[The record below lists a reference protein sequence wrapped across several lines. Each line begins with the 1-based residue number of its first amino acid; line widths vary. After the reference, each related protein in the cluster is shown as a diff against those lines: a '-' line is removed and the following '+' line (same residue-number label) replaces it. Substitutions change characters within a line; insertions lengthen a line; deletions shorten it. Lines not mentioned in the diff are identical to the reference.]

1 MVSAAPTRALLVRQD
16 GRTWSEPSHAAVG
29 RRLTVGRTAAS
40 DVPVDHP
47 LVSRDHAVLEL
58 TDQGWLLTD
67 LASRNGTYRRGERI
81 SRVLLE
87 GEVEVRLGDPDT
99 GPALQLLTAAPAAP
113 KRAAAPASVAGPG
126 LTAGAAAGLVDGLPA
141 DGSGDRWRWGASAVF
156 RPPTAVHSPTTVVV
170 RIGRATDNTI
180 VVPDLL
186 VSRHHAELVPDGS
199 PGGTGYLVRD
209 LGSANGTF
217 VDGSP
222 VPRGGSAVLPEG
234 GLLSVGHT
242 RFVLRG
248 GDLHEHVDDG
258 RVSFEARG
266 LEVSAP
272 VPGRDAPK
280 GARRVLLDGVS
291 FSLEERSLLA
301 VVGPSGAGKSTLL
314 GALTGFRPAQHGEV
328 LYDGRDLYRDYAD
341 LRHRIGLVP
350 QDDVLHTQLTV
361 RTALTYAAQLRFP
374 ADTSADERAARVEEV
389 IVELGLTAQAD
400 LAVEKL
406 SGGQRKRTSVAL
418 ELLTKPSLLFL
429 DEPTSGLDPGLDK
442 SVMRTLRGLA
452 DDGRTVV
459 VVTHSTANL
468 EVCDRV
474 LLLAPGG
481 SVAYFG
487 PPQGLL
493 EHFGLPDHS
502 DVFLALSSSPRDADG
517 RTWKE
522 RFRPHAEEVAPP
534 TSAVPAV
541 QAGADGAAGAAGGA
555 WGAPPKRQPV
565 WKQTAVLVRR
575 YLAVIAADRQYVG
588 LLVGL
593 PLALAVLA
601 RIAPTPLGL
610 LPPPLPGPGEV
621 QRLNTETVTLLMILV
636 LSGALVGAAASVRE
650 VVEERPIYRRERAIG
665 LSPVAY
671 LASKALVL
679 GSVVVVQS
687 VVLVVLALVGRD
699 LPSSGVVLPW
709 AFPEVVLAVAV
720 VAVASAC
727 LGLAISA
734 AATTADQAMP
744 LMVLLVMAQLV
755 FTGALFPVDGRFALE
770 QLAWLVPARWG
781 FNMAAGTVD
790 LPALVPG
797 MDLVDPLWATTP
809 GEWWLALGMT
819 VVVAAVAL
827 VAARLLLR
835 RAEPSRHR

>member
-16 GRTWSEPSHAAVG
+16 GRTWSEPADAAVG

-58 TDQGWLLTD
+58 TDQGWSLTD
-67 LASRNGTYRRGERI
+67 LASRNGTYWRGERI
-81 SRVLLE
+81 SRLLLD
-87 GEVEVRLGDPDT
+87 GELEVRLGDPDT
-99 GPALQLLTAAPAAP
+99 GPALQLRAPGGRPPGRPAGLPEPELTAAHAAPAAH
-113 KRAAAPASVAGPG
+113 G
-126 LTAGAAAGLVDGLPA
+126 D
-141 DGSGDRWRWGASAVF
+141 GDRWRWGASAVF
-156 RPPTAVHSPTTVVV
+156 RPPTAVHSPSAVVV

-199 PGGTGYLVRD
+199 PGSAGYLVRD

-222 VPRGGSAVLPEG
+222 VPRGGSAPLPEG

-272 VPGRDAPK
+272 QPGRDAPK
-280 GARRVLLDGVS
+280 GSRRVLLDGVS
-291 FSLEERSLLA
+291 FSLEEKSLLA

-314 GALTGFRPAQHGEV
+314 GALTGFRPAQRGEV

-374 ADTSADERAARVEEV
+374 ADTSADERAHRVEEV
-389 IVELGLTAQAD
+389 IAELGLTNQAD

-487 PPQGLL
+487 PPEGLL
-493 EHFGLPDHS
+493 AHFGLPDHS
-502 DVFLALSSSPRDADG
+502 DVFLALSSSPRDEAG

-522 RFRPHAEEVAPP
+522 RFRPHAEEAATA

-541 QAGADGAAGAAGGA
+541 AGDDAGGSGAGA
-555 WGAPPKRQPV
+555 WGAPPKRQPA

-610 LPPPLPGPGEV
+610 LPPPVPGPGEV
-621 QRLNTETVTLLMILV
+621 PRLNTETVTLLMILV

-679 GSVVVVQS
+679 GAVVVVQS
-687 VVLVVLALVGRD
+687 VALVVLALVGRD

-790 LPALVPG
+790 LPSLVPG
-797 MDLVDPLWATTP
+797 MDLVDPLWATTA
-809 GEWWLALGMT
+809 GQWWLALGM
-819 VVVAAVAL
+819 VVVVSAVAL
-827 VAARLLLR
+827 VVARLLLR
-835 RAEPSRHR
+835 RAEPSKHR

>member
-1 MVSAAPTRALLVRQD
+1 MDSTPVARALLVRQD
-16 GRTWSEPSHAAVG
+16 GRTWSEPADAAVG

-47 LVSRDHAVLEL
+47 LVSRDHALLEL
-58 TDQGWLLTD
+58 TEQGWCLSD
-67 LASRNGTYRRGERI
+67 LASRNGTYLRGERV
-81 SRVLLE
+81 SRVLVE
-87 GEVEVRLGDPDT
+87 GDLEVRLGDPDS
-99 GPALQLLTAAPAAP
+99 GPPLQLLGSPRPAPAAP
-113 KRAAAPASVAGPG
+113 PAPPAPS
-126 LTAGAAAGLVDGLPA
+126 DG
-141 DGSGDRWRWGASAVF
+141 GDRWRWGASAVF
-156 RPPTAVHSPTTVVV
+156 RPPTAVHSPSTVVV
-170 RIGRATDNTI
+170 TIGRATDNTI

-186 VSRHHAELVPDGS
+186 VSRHHAELVPDTA
-199 PGGTGYLVRD
+199 PGASGYLVRD

-217 VDGSP
+217 VDGAP
-222 VPRGGSAVLPEG
+222 VPRGASTVLPEG
-234 GLLSVGHT
+234 GLLSLGRT

-272 VPGRDAPK
+272 APGRDAPR

-291 FSLEERSLLA
+291 FSLEEKSLLA

-314 GALTGFRPAQHGEV
+314 GALTGFRPAQRGEV

-350 QDDVLHTQLTV
+350 QDDVLHTRLTV

-374 ADTSADERAARVEEV
+374 ADTSADERAHRVEEV
-389 IVELGLTAQAD
+389 IAELGLVAQAD

-487 PPQGLL
+487 PPDGLL
-493 EHFGLPDHS
+493 AHFGLPDHS
-502 DVFLALSSSPRDADG
+502 DVFLALSSSPRDDEG

-522 RFRPHAEEVAPP
+522 RFRPNADDAAAPS

-541 QAGADGAAGAAGGA
+541 RADGATGATGAAGGA

-575 YLAVIAADRQYVG
+575 YLAVIAADRQYVA

-610 LPPPLPGPGEV
+610 LPPPVPGPGEV
-621 QRLNTETVTLLMILV
+621 PRLNTETVTLLMILV
-636 LSGALVGAAASVRE
+636 LSGALIGAAVSVRE

-679 GSVVVVQS
+679 GTVVVVQS
-687 VVLVVLALVGRD
+687 VALVVLALVGRD
-699 LPSSGVVLPW
+699 LPASGVVLPW

-734 AATTADQAMP
+734 AASTADQAMP

-797 MDLVDPLWATTP
+797 MDLVDPLWATSP
-809 GEWWLALGMT
+809 GDWWLALG
-819 VVVAAVAL
+819 AAVVIAAAAL
-827 VAARLLLR
+827 LVARLLLR
-835 RAEPSRHR
+835 RAEPSRSR

>member
-1 MVSAAPTRALLVRQD
+1 MVSSAPTRALLVRQD
-16 GRTWSEPSHAAVG
+16 GRTWSQPADAAVG

-47 LVSRDHAVLEL
+47 LVSRDHALLEL
-58 TDQGWLLTD
+58 TEQGWCLTD
-67 LASRNGTYRRGERI
+67 LASRNGTYLRGERV
-81 SRVLLE
+81 SRVLVD
-87 GEVEVRLGDPDT
+87 GELEVRLGDPDT
-99 GPALQLLTAAPAAP
+99 GPALQLLSAPRPVAA
-113 KRAAAPASVAGPG
+113 
-126 LTAGAAAGLVDGLPA
+126 LAGAGTSGTSGTSG
-141 DGSGDRWRWGASAVF
+141 GSGGSGTPDGDRWRWGASAVF

-170 RIGRATDNTI
+170 SIGRAPDNTI

-186 VSRHHAELVPDGS
+186 VSRHHAELVPDASAGA
-199 PGGTGYLVRD
+199 GGYLVRD

-217 VDGSP
+217 VDGAP
-222 VPRGGSAVLPEG
+222 VPRGGSTALPEG
-234 GLLSVGHT
+234 GLLSVGRT

-272 VPGRDAPK
+272 VPGRDAPR

-291 FSLEERSLLA
+291 FSLEEKSLLA

-314 GALTGFRPAQHGEV
+314 GALTGFRPAQGGEV

-374 ADTSADERAARVEEV
+374 ADTSADERSRRVEEV
-389 IVELGLTAQAD
+389 IGELGLVAQAD

-487 PPQGLL
+487 PPEGLL
-493 EHFGLPDHS
+493 AHFGLPDVS
-502 DVFLALSSSPRDADG
+502 DVFLALSSSPRDEQG

-522 RFRPHAEEVAPP
+522 RFRPHAGDAELLS

-541 QAGADGAAGAAGGA
+541 AGAAAGAA

-565 WKQTAVLVRR
+565 WKQTGVLVRR

-610 LPPPLPGPGEV
+610 LPPPVPGAGEV
-621 QRLNTETVTLLMILV
+621 PRLNTETVTLLMILV
-636 LSGALVGAAASVRE
+636 LSGALIGAAASVRE

-687 VVLVVLALVGRD
+687 VALVVLALVGRD
-699 LPSSGVVLPW
+699 LPGPGVVLPW
-709 AFPEVVLAVAV
+709 AFPELVLAVAV

-797 MDLVDPLWATTP
+797 MDLVDPLWATTR
-809 GEWWLALGMT
+809 GEWWLALGMA
-819 VVVAAVAL
+819 VLIGAVAL
-827 VAARLLLR
+827 VVARLLLR
-835 RAEPSRHR
+835 RAEPSRR